1 MLQLWVI
8 FALMSAI
15 FFAIK
20 DISAKKWLSKD
31 TNSNQ
36 LLAGEYIIVFI
47 FLSMFFST
55 RINFESFYSLG
66 GYYTLKAL
74 AVGGSTLLYFSM
86 LKKYEISTVS
96 PLINLSPLFLLF
108 LSFIFLS
115 EAVTSTQIYGILLMI
130 ICTYFLE
137 TTTHHHRKK
146 NPQKTHIKDLFS
158 KDKPFFITTAVI
170 LLLMCFAAIFD
181 KIILKT
187 VDVYTNMFFTSI
199 VILAVMASLHLK
211 QLKYPIQAIREIL
224 TMPVI
229 FVAVFSILSNFMILF
244 AMACPNTLVSLI
256 IPIRRSSTLFSS
268 LFGGLLFHEKHL
280 FKKLIAIAGMLVS
293 LLLIVG

>member
-36 LLAGEYIIVFI
+36 LLVGEYIIVFI

-55 RINFESFYSLG
+55 RINFESFFSLG
-66 GYYTLKAL
+66 GHYALKAL

-115 EAVTSTQIYGILLMI
+115 EAVTATQIYGILLMI

-137 TTTHHHRKK
+137 TTTYHHDKK

-158 KDKPFFITTAVI
+158 KDKSFFITTVVI
-170 LLLMCFAAIFD
+170 LVLMCFAAIFD

-211 QLKYPIQAIREIL
+211 QLKHPIYAIREIL

-244 AMACPNTLVSLI
+244 AMASPNTLVSLI

-280 FKKLIAIAGMLVS
+280 FRKLVATTGMILS